1 MNMIDKD
8 SVLVQAGAS
17 ALFTC
22 VTGIPAGAGTICTG
36 DTIQGTP
43 VISQLDVHDLEL
55 GKKHRFFFQ
64 GAQMGTASTGTCPS
78 SWRRGL
84 KAGSASY

>member
-22 VTGIPAGAGTICTG
+22 ATGIPAGAGTICTG
-36 DTIQGTP
+36 DTIQTFPQNPLSDTVYTP
-43 VISQLDVHDLEL
+43 KWERSARSWFALQVWPILD
-55 GKKHRFFFQ
+55 
-64 GAQMGTASTGTCPS
+64 
-78 SWRRGL
+78 
-84 KAGSASY
+84 